1 LGPACRDQRMVG
13 DLPGAGGGGRVAGGE
28 QRADH
33 LTAGQV
39 PAAGVGDECP
49 VPARRGDA
57 VGRVPST
64 LLVGGAPI
72 AVSAAVSRRAV
83 TGGADWHRRDR
94 SNRGLQHGQGERAG
108 RGTRAAIAAA
118 ARSVREGPAGAG
130 GGGGVGA
137 RGWSRCGSG
146 PVDPRP
152 AGTAGTAGTA
162 GQFGGQVG
170 RWRQARSGSRQRR
183 DPVGHGACS
192 DPAACGDGQP
202 LVGGLS
208 AQARGSQAWPGPHP
222 VGPSGPKT
230 RWASWEITAGGVEPG
245 SGTPSRIAHDRT
257 CPRLIGR
264 S

>member
-130 GGGGVGA
+130 GGGGGGSPRVVAVRVRA
-137 RGWSRCGSG
+137 RWSS
-146 PVDPRP
+146 P
-152 AGTAGTAGTA
+152 
-162 GQFGGQVG
+162 G
-170 RWRQARSGSRQRR
+170 RVRRVSSVARSGDGGRR
-183 DPVGHGACS
+183 DPAAVSAVIQLATVRVVTPRRVATASRWSAGCPPRHVVVKHGRARTRLGR
-192 DPAACGDGQP
+192 AGRRR
-202 LVGGLS
+202 GGR
-208 AQARGSQAWPGPHP
+208 A
-222 VGPSGPKT
+222 
-230 RWASWEITAGGVEPG
+230 
-245 SGTPSRIAHDRT
+245 
-257 CPRLIGR
+257 GR
-264 S
+264 SPPAVWNRAAAPRHA